1 MKMAKKLID
10 TAQKWNGYLEKKSNK
25 ELDSFTENAGKWYWF
40 NGDGYVYRCQ
50 WVQYKGRWYYLA
62 LIMPW

>member
-25 ELDSFTENAGKWYWF
+25 ELGSFTENAGSNNYTCF
-40 NGDGYVYRCQ
+40 TRDYQRDTG
-50 WVQYKGRWYYLA
+50 LS
-62 LIMPW
+62 